1 MLYNDSFYKVP
12 TSKHLE
18 LFYAFILQAFTISV
32 TPTKGNLDSFRDA
45 KTNFLELIIQQS
57 YCFTQKGAPQ
67 LRGLKNE
74 DLKCAEPH
82 AKMENS

>member
-1 MLYNDSFYKVP
+1 MLYNDLFYNVP

-18 LFYAFILQAFTISV
+18 PFYAFILQAFTISV
-32 TPTKGNLDSFRDA
+32 TPTKGNLDSFRGA

-57 YCFTQKGAPQ
+57 SCFTQKGAPQ
-67 LRGLKNE
+67 LRGLRNE
-74 DLKCAEPH
+74 DLKCAELH